1 MIAAEIVVEFNYF
14 PGIAAALE
22 GKVADCVQK
31 AVRDVE
37 AQAKARAAVDT
48 GAMKSSITGRMTG
61 RFSGEVA
68 PHVEYAIFVE
78 YGTRAHVITAKNA
91 GALYWPGAAHPV
103 KSVNHPGTAA
113 QPFMRPAAEAV
124 RGPFTSCIRQAVE
137 SAGR

>member
-1 MIAAEIVVEFNYF
+1 MIAAQIIVEFNHF

-22 GKVADCVQK
+22 GKVATCVEK

-48 GAMKSSITGRMTG
+48 GAMKSSIAGKMTG

-78 YGTRAHVITAKNA
+78 YGTRAHVITAK
-91 GALYWPGAAHPV
+91 GGGLFWPGAAHPV

-113 QPFMRPAAEAV
+113 QPFMRPAADAV

>member
-1 MIAAEIVVEFNYF
+1 MIAAQIIVEFNHF

-22 GKVADCVQK
+22 GKVATCVEK

-37 AQAKARAAVDT
+37 AQAKSRAAVDT
-48 GAMKSSITGRMTG
+48 GAMKSSIAGKMTG

-78 YGTRAHVITAKNA
+78 YGTRAHVITAK
-91 GALYWPGAAHPV
+91 GGGLFWPGAAHPV